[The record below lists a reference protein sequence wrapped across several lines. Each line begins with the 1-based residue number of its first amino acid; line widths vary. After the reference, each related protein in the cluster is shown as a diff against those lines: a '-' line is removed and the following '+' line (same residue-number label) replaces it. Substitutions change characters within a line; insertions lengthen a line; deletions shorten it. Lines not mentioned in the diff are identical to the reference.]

1 MASKE
6 IKLSCR
12 NVWKVYGKSPDDF
25 FNKNNG
31 NVSDPL
37 KLAQEMNHKEHIVAN
52 ANVSFDVHVGEI
64 FVIMG
69 LSGSGKSTIIR
80 CLSRLVEPTAG
91 EVILDNEDL
100 LKKSHKELTE
110 IRRHKMG
117 MVFQNFGLIPHLNV
131 IENIAFPLKIQNF
144 NKDTCFEKAKKVIE
158 LVGLEGREEN
168 YPSQLSGGQQQRV
181 GIARAI
187 VKNPVLLLADEPV
200 ASLDPMISKSI
211 MILLRDI
218 GREIGITVIC
228 NLHQVDLA
236 LNYSDRIIGLSGGRI
251 VLNKLTSDIDE
262 AYIRNIYRDQDHGLF
277 F

>member
-1 MASKE
+1 M
-6 IKLSCR
+6 LL
-12 NVWKVYGKSPDDF
+12 KVQGLKKTFDDGTQALRGVDLTVKHGEF
-25 FNKNNG
+25 
-31 NVSDPL
+31 
-37 KLAQEMNHKEHIVAN
+37 IV
-52 ANVSFDVHVGEI
+52 VLGP
-64 FVIMG
+64 
-69 LSGSGKSTIIR
+69 SGSGKTTLLRSINGLVQSDSGSINFKDKIISQTTLPFLR
-80 CLSRLVEPTAG
+80 KRT
-91 EVILDNEDL
+91 
-100 LKKSHKELTE
+100 
-110 IRRHKMG
+110 G
-117 MVFQNFGLIPHLNV
+117 MVFQDFNLVDRLSAINNVLTGLLDTSNKLMSMFYLFTREQKLLALNCL
-131 IENIAFPLKIQNF
+131 ER
-144 NKDTCFEKAKKVIE
+144 
-158 LVGLEGREEN
+158 VGLLDKAYARAD
-168 YPSQLSGGQQQRV
+168 QLSGGQKQRV